1 MPASSRCPHMPRRR
15 CLPITLVLAIALL
28 AGSLA
33 TSGISAEAA
42 LTTPAFPP
50 AIDRFA
56 AYDGQTTCGPTPRPG
71 AVNLGDLL
79 ERTYPVTS
87 SLGTVR
93 ACSVGGRSEH
103 KEGRAFDWAVKV
115 GVPSQRAMAEEFLTW
130 LLATDEHGNPAAM
143 ARRLGIM
150 YMIWNRQIWKAYDAD
165 KGWQAYTGASPHTEH
180 IHFSLSRDGGNA
192 RTSWYVPI
200 PEPAPTTPAPG
211 LGYWVPTV
219 GGATLAFA
227 APNHGGLPRRPS
239 FPVVGM
245 AALPSGSGYWQVA
258 SDGGIFS
265 FGAARFL
272 GSTGGIVLAQPIVG
286 MAATPSGRGYWLVAS
301 DGGVF
306 TYGDAAFKG
315 STGTVALTRPIVGM
329 ASTPS
334 GAGYWLVASDGGIF
348 AFGDAAF
355 AGSTGDTRLDQPIVG
370 MTTNGGGGYLLVA
383 ADGGIFAFGGATFR
397 GSTGGTRLD
406 SPIRA
411 IATTATGNGYWMV
424 ATDGGIFS
432 FGDAPFQGSASYRGA
447 TVVGIARYR

>member
-1 MPASSRCPHMPRRR
+1 LTR
-15 CLPITLVLAIALL
+15 ALL
-28 AGSLA
+28 AVVLLA
-33 TSGISAEAA
+33 SWATTSAIGAEAA
-42 LTTPAFPP
+42 PTTPAFPP
-50 AIDRFA
+50 AIDPFA
-56 AYDGQTTCGPTPRPG
+56 AYDGQTTCDPTAKPG
-71 AVNLGDLL
+71 AINLRDLL

-87 SLGTVR
+87 SLGIVR
-93 ACSVGGRSEH
+93 ECSVGGRSEH
-103 KEGRAFDWAVKV
+103 KEGRGLDWSVKV
-115 GVPSQRAMAEEFLTW
+115 GIPSQRAMAEEFLTW

-143 ARRLGIM
+143 ARRLGVM
-150 YMIWNRQIWKAYDAD
+150 YMIWNRQIWKAYGAD
-165 KGWQAYTGASPHTEH
+165 QGWQPYAGVSPHTDH

-200 PEPAPTTPAPG
+200 PEPAPTAPAAG
-211 LGYWVPTV
+211 LGYWVPTI
-219 GGATLAFA
+219 GGATMAFA

-245 AALPSGSGYWQVA
+245 AALPRGSGYWQVA

-265 FGAARFL
+265 FGDAQSL
-272 GSTGGIVLAQPIVG
+272 GSTGGTVLAQPIVG

-301 DGGVF
+301 DGGIF
-306 TYGDAAFKG
+306 AFGDATFQG
-315 STGTVALTRPIVGM
+315 STGKVALTRPIVGM

-370 MTTNGGGGYLLVA
+370 MTTSSGGDGYLLVA
-383 ADGGIFAFGGATFR
+383 SDGGIFAFGDAQFR

-411 IATTATGNGYWMV
+411 IAPTATGNGYWMV
-424 ATDGGIFS
+424 ATDGGIFA

-447 TVVGIARYR
+447 IVVGISRYR